1 MYGRSGELDTSKTD
15 VSFFKGTTLVQICLG
30 SNDLGLNF
38 DLPPIQIMM
47 QSDFGTKVVGQERM
61 LHNLTKGHL
70 LRNFLG
76 RDVSGASWG
85 EKGTLIL
92 TFVGGDEVLIFD
104 DNDQFESFTIRH
116 SGQIIVV

>member
-1 MYGRSGELDTSKTD
+1 MYGRSGELDTGKTGL
-15 VSFFKGTTLVQICLG
+15 SFFKGTTLTQIWLG

-61 LHNLTKGHL
+61 LHDLTNGHL
-70 LRNFLG
+70 LRSFLN
-76 RDVSGASWG
+76 REVSDAAWG

-92 TFVGGDEVLIFD
+92 TFAGGDQVLIFD
-104 DNDQFESFTIRH
+104 DSDQFESYTISH
-116 SGQIIVV
+116 SGQTIVV